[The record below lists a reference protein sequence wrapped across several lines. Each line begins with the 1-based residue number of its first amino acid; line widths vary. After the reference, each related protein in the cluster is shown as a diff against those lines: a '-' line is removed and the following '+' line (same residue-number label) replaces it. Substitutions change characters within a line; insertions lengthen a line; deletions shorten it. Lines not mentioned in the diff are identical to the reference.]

1 MEATTKDLRLNT
13 PVLLA
18 ATDRGE
24 SVIITYRGSRRAV
37 LRRWEDHADR
47 AHADERNP
55 AFGLWADES
64 ENVDQQVRRLS
75 QPRALPSCWLIRT
88 C

>member
-1 MEATTKDLRLNT
+1 MSLAMEATTKDLRLNT
-13 PVLLA
+13 PELLA

-37 LRRWEDHADR
+37 LRRWEEQPNTTPG
-47 AHADERNP
+47 DERNP

-64 ENVDQQVRRLS
+64 DDVDQLVRRLR
-75 QPRALPSCWLIRT
+75 QPRPLP
-88 C
+88 